1 MPYKSKTPPIKLVL
15 DKELFNQLL
24 NMLDFNSQVQITDE
38 NFSIIADKLK
48 KKLLNYSVPKLS
60 DDVEFVE
67 VRFFPNEASD
77 IIWQL
82 LIRTEKKDNI
92 DDYFQ
97 VLLSNREKKRK

>member
-1 MPYKSKTPPIKLVL
+1 MSYTSKTPPIKLVL